1 MKRQEDLGAPVN
13 TIKLVL
19 PSYSVNEGI
28 ARAVIAAF
36 CAHLEPTA
44 TDIADVK
51 CAVSEAV
58 TNCIVHAYKQ
68 GAGKIYITAEAF
80 ADATVKITVR
90 DKGCGIADVKQARQP
105 LFTTDAESE
114 RSGLGFTVMES
125 FMDKL
130 SVRSKEG
137 VGTTVTM
144 WKRFGADVGTRL

>member
-1 MKRQEDLGAPVN
+1 MKRTEKLGNPIN
-13 TIKLVL
+13 CIKLVL
-19 PSYSVNEGI
+19 PSHSVNEGI
-28 ARAVIAAF
+28 ARAVMASF

-58 TNCIVHAYKQ
+58 TNCIVHAYKNET
-68 GAGKIYITAEAF
+68 GMIYITAEAF

-90 DKGCGIADVKQARQP
+90 DKGCGIADVKQAREP
-105 LFTTDAESE
+105 LFTTDAENE

-137 VGTTVTM
+137 KGTTVIM
-144 WKRFGADVGTRL
+144 WKRFGSLAKE